1 MLYVVSMQA
10 WEDFLKKQEDLLGK
24 KTVNQW
30 LRPLKILHFDATNLY
45 LEATDAFHMLW
56 FEEHVRPLVKAHLLN
71 NNSRAIKVHI
81 HVPDAAVNTRRKY
94 KTEQTAIFSPI
105 ADKVDPI
112 ATLANFIPSQD
123 NEVIMRLCCE
133 LAGVHPISLH
143 FTASLP
149 NLASCNPIFL
159 WGKSGTGKTHL
170 LMALTHLFSQRGLKP
185 LFVRAETFTEHVIS
199 AIRSSEMQKFREIY
213 RHVDVLLID
222 DVHVFMR
229 KDATQEE
236 LFHLFNTLHLSNK
249 QIILSANAPPF
260 QLEEIEPRLIS
271 RFEWGIVL
279 HLKELLEKERKKL
292 LAHCCKI
299 RNFPLTEKICSFLV
313 DAFPNNHSLLR
324 AFEALLLRTYLK
336 DKHFKSDRLSLIQ
349 AETIL
354 ADLIQIEQKKT
365 LNKDSILSAVASY
378 FDLDT
383 VEIIGKS
390 QSQRHTFPR
399 QISIYLCRVL
409 LKLPFTQIGKIFSRD
424 HSTAVTAVKQIK
436 IKLENRDREL
446 QDALQ
451 QIEAIAL
458 SSLDKEAAI
467 PSILANDR
475 NRDY

>member
-1 MLYVVSMQA
+1 MQA
-10 WEDFLKKQEDLLGK
+10 WEEFLKKQEDLLGK
-24 KTVNQW
+24 QTINQW
-30 LRPLKILHFDATNLY
+30 LRSLKILHFDATNLY

-56 FEEHVRPLVKAHLLN
+56 FEEHVRHLVKTHLVN

-81 HVPDAAVNTRRKY
+81 HVPDTGVIPKKKHKA
-94 KTEQTAIFSPI
+94 EQTVAFSPV
-105 ADKVDPI
+105 ADQLDPI
-112 ATLANFIPSQD
+112 ATLANFIPAKA
-123 NEVIMRLCCE
+123 NEIVMRLCCE
-133 LAGVHPISLH
+133 LAGVDPVSLRP
-143 FTASLP
+143 TASTSH
-149 NLASCNPIFL
+149 LAINPIFL

-170 LMALTHLFSQRGLKP
+170 LMALTHLLSQKGLKA
-185 LFVRAETFTEHVIS
+185 LFVRAETFTQHVIS

-213 RHVDVLLID
+213 RHVDALLID

-279 HLKELLEKERKKL
+279 QLKELTEIERKKL

-299 RNFPLTEKICSFLV
+299 RNFPLSEKVCSFLV
-313 DAFPNNHSLLR
+313 HTFPNNHSLLR

-336 DKHFKSDRLSLIQ
+336 DKHFGSDKLSLNQ
-349 AETIL
+349 AETTL
-354 ADLIQIEQKKT
+354 ADLIQLEQKKT
-365 LNKDSILSAVASY
+365 LNKDNILLAVASY
-378 FDLDT
+378 FDLDAA
-383 VEIIGKS
+383 EIIGKS

-409 LKLPFTQIGKIFSRD
+409 LKLSFTQIGKIFSRD

-436 IKLENRDREL
+436 SRIENRDKEL
-446 QDALQ
+446 KDALQ
-451 QIEAIAL
+451 QIEAIAIA
-458 SSLDKEAAI
+458 SLDKEVAI
-467 PSILANDR
+467 PGALASDR
-475 NRDY
+475 NSDR